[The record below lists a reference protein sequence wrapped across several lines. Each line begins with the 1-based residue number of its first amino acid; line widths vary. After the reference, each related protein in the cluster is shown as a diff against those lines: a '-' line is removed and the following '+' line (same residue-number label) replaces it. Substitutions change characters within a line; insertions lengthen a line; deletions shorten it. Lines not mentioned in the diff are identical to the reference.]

1 MKKLSRRC
9 AVIAMIACSLFAAT
23 SHAAGAG
30 IAASDRASP
39 ASESLPAS
47 PTARGAK
54 LSGGLQI
61 VGSFLLTYSNT
72 AHTLTLS
79 ADQILNAGAST
90 SGLLSLRVI
99 GTAAPISGS
108 LGTYVTFGEIPL
120 QPLAPGSS
128 YTNLVQT
135 VALTPPP
142 MGVYDAYLA
151 IFEFDPACA
160 APDHYCL
167 DSYRI
172 FSSGLDVAEGLVSLD
187 IPSTLA
193 TGTTQLLGGWGF
205 QFAGSTVTLQA
216 GGIFNDS
223 TSINSSPLSLRL
235 MLTTKP
241 VEQASAY
248 WTAAQQSF
256 AALAPRAGYEDV
268 SSVAPL
274 QGAPDGIY
282 FVSLALFEATPNCA
296 AADGYCLTDYHTFG
310 HLLQVSNNFYTTY
323 SAPGAK
329 SQVVEYYDAQ
339 FGHYFITPL
348 PGEISALGKPPFDAW
363 QPTGYTFNSYD
374 AVGVPAGTIGV
385 CRFFND
391 DFDGISTHF
400 YAPHGLGCEDTI
412 ADFPD
417 WQLESSQLF
426 NAFLPDADGNCPVG
440 NLPIYRLYNNGQGG
454 APNHRF
460 TIDPRVREL
469 MIHRG
474 YVPEGAGIG
483 VGWCAPS

>member
-241 VEQASAY
+241 VEQA
-248 WTAAQQSF
+248 
-256 AALAPRAGYEDV
+256 
-268 SSVAPL
+268 
-274 QGAPDGIY
+274 
-282 FVSLALFEATPNCA
+282 LFEATPNCA